1 MSFTDDLKRS
11 LGFEETDEKKEGP
24 GVMDS
29 IRDAVKPFMDNVGQ
43 QINKQQQSRK
53 NQQQYRQSQQPQY
66 GQTQQPY
73 AQVPKPAAATPRPK
87 PKAEPVFDD
96 YDDFVIIPE
105 QSYYE
110 IVLIRPKSIDDIN
123 YVVDQV
129 IEEQSPVI
137 LDLSFLERES
147 AANYKLAGDKIK
159 QMRERY
165 GAQAVLLARNEEKNL
180 IIVSPKKVRV
190 INKG

>member
-1 MSFTDDLKRS
+1 MSFTDDLKKS
-11 LGFEETDEKKEGP
+11 LGFDETAEKREGP
-24 GVMDS
+24 SVIDS
-29 IRDAVKPFMDNVGQ
+29 IRDAVKPIADNLGQ
-43 QINKQQQSRK
+43 QINKQKQTRK
-53 NQQQYRQSQQPQY
+53 NQQQYRKNQQQQFVENQQQQY
-66 GQTQQPY
+66 G
-73 AQVPKPAAATPRPK
+73 QVPKPAQKPTPRPQ
-87 PKAEPVFDD
+87 PKQEPV
-96 YDDFVIIPE
+96 YDEYEVIIPE

-110 IVLIRPKSIDDIN
+110 IVLIRPKSLDDIN

-137 LDLSFLERES
+137 LDISFLEKES
-147 AANYKLAGDKIK
+147 PANFKLAGDKIK

-165 GAQAVLLARNEEKNL
+165 GVQALLLARSEDKNL